1 MNLMFEEEL
10 NSVMMFV
17 VGNNLNKRKVE
28 PNKANLK
35 SSKAGINSENDV
47 HFERANRVL

>member
-1 MNLMFEEEL
+1 MFEEEL

-17 VGNNLNKRKVE
+17 VGNNLNKRKEE
-28 PNKANLK
+28 PNQANLQR
-35 SSKAGINSENDV
+35 SKAEINLGNDV